1 MNGGRLM
8 KFTIFT
14 FDSERNNRIKQEL
27 EQKLIKQNFTV
38 DTHDPELVFT
48 IGGDGTVLRAIHHYM
63 DAGKLNTVKFVGI
76 HTGHLGYYTDW
87 LPEELDAMV
96 KFLTT
101 REVQSYKYPLLEAKL
116 CAGEK
121 TRYRYALNEF
131 TIINAKRTQHLDIKI
146 NEMFLESFRGTGV
159 CISSPTGSTAYN
171 KALGGAI
178 IYPSLPVYQLT
189 EIASINSNAYRTIG
203 SPLIIPKEQ
212 KLILE
217 SENWEGMTLTQD
229 HLELDISEL
238 TAINMALSDKHVQ
251 FVKRKG
257 GLFWNRVKDHFL

>member
-1 MNGGRLM
+1 M
-8 KFTIFT
+8 KYAIFT
-14 FDSERNNRIKQEL
+14 FESNRNTKIKLEL
-27 EQKLIKQNFTV
+27 ENRLKEIDFIN
-38 DTHDPELVFT
+38 DIENPDIVFT
-48 IGGDGTVLRAIHHYM
+48 IGGDGTVLRAIHHYL
-63 DAGKLNTVKFVGI
+63 DELKLDIVKFMGI

-87 LPEELDAMV
+87 LPEELEIIID
-96 KFLTT
+96 FLKKGKIK
-101 REVQSYKYPLLEAKL
+101 SYTYPLLQAKL
-116 CAGEK
+116 NAGHK

-131 TIINAKRTQHLDIKI
+131 TIINAKRTQHLDIHI
-146 NEMFLESFRGTGV
+146 NDMYLESFRGTGV

-171 KALGGAI
+171 KALGGAL

-203 SPLIIPKEQ
+203 SPLIIPQEQ
-212 KLILE
+212 ILTLG

-238 TAINMALSDKHVQ
+238 SSIEITLSEKKVY

>member
-1 MNGGRLM
+1 M

-14 FDSERNNRIKQEL
+14 YESQRNTPIKQQL
-27 EQKLIKQNFTV
+27 QQKLIKKDFIN
-38 DTHDPELVFT
+38 DPQDPDIVFT
-48 IGGDGTVLRAIHHYM
+48 IGGDGTVLRAIHHYL
-63 DAGKLNTVKFVGI
+63 DAGILDTVKFIGI

-87 LPEELDAMV
+87 LPEEIDSMI

-101 REVQSYKYPLLEAKL
+101 EEIQSYKYPLLEANL
-116 CAGEK
+116 CAKEK

-131 TIINAKRTQHLDIKI
+131 TILNAKRTQHLDIKI
-146 NEMFLESFRGTGV
+146 NDMFLESFRGTGI
-159 CISSPTGSTAYN
+159 CISPPTGSTAYN

-217 SENWEGMTLTQD
+217 SENWSGMTLTQD

-238 TAINMALSDKHVQ
+238 TAINITLSDKYVQ
-251 FVKRKG
+251 FVKRKD
-257 GLFWNRVKDHFL
+257 GLFWHRVKDHFL

>member
-1 MNGGRLM
+1 M
-8 KFTIFT
+8 KFTVFT
-14 FDSERNNRIKQEL
+14 YDSERNSRIKQKL
-27 EQKLIKQNFTV
+27 EQKLMKENFMV
-38 DTHDPELVFT
+38 DPHDPDLVFT
-48 IGGDGTVLRAIHHYM
+48 IGGDGTVLRAIHSYL
-63 DAGKLNTVKFVGI
+63 DAGKLNKVKFIGI

-87 LPEELDAMV
+87 LPEELDELIL
-96 KFLTT
+96 FLTT
-101 REVQSYKYPLLEAKL
+101 YELQNYRYPLLEAKL

-131 TIINAKRTQHLDIKI
+131 TILNAKRTQHLDITI
-146 NEMFLESFRGTGV
+146 NDMFLESFRGTGV
-159 CISSPTGSTAYN
+159 CVSSPTGSTAYN
-171 KALGGAI
+171 KALGGAL
-178 IYPSLPVYQLT
+178 IYPSLPIYQLT

-229 HLELDISEL
+229 HLALDISQL
-238 TAINMALSDKHVQ
+238 TAIHMTLSDQHVQ
-251 FVKRKG
+251 FVKRKD

>member
-1 MNGGRLM
+1 M
-8 KFTIFT
+8 KFSIFT
-14 FDSERNNRIKQEL
+14 YDSKRNNCIKKEL
-27 EQKLIKQNFTV
+27 HQKLSKKNFILNPQNP
-38 DTHDPELVFT
+38 DIVFT

-63 DAGKLNTVKFVGI
+63 DAKKLNTVKFIGI

-87 LPEELDAMV
+87 LPEEIDAMV
-96 KFLTT
+96 EFLTT
-101 REVQSYKYPLLEAKL
+101 RKIQSYKYPLLEAKL
-116 CAGEK
+116 CAKEK
-121 TRYRYALNEF
+121 TRHRYALNEF
-131 TIINAKRTQHLDIKI
+131 TILNAKRTQHLDIKI
-146 NEMFLESFRGTGV
+146 NDMFLESFRGTGI
-159 CISSPTGSTAYN
+159 CISPPTGSTAYN

-229 HLELDISEL
+229 HLNLDISKL
-238 TAINMALSDKHVQ
+238 TSINITLSDKYVQ

>member
-1 MNGGRLM
+1 M

-14 FDSERNNRIKQEL
+14 FDSERNNRIKHEL
-27 EQKLIKQNFTV
+27 EQRLLEKDFIV
-38 DTHDPELVFT
+38 DGQAPDLVFT
-48 IGGDGTVLRAIHHYM
+48 IGGDGTVLRAIHHYL
-63 DAGKLNTVKFVGI
+63 DAGKLETVKFVGI

-87 LPEELDAMV
+87 LPEEMEAMIE
-96 KFLTT
+96 FLTT
-101 REVQSYKYPLLEAKL
+101 REIQSYKYPLLEAKL
-116 CAGEK
+116 CAGSK
-121 TRYRYALNEF
+121 TRNRYALNEF
-131 TIINAKRTQHLDIKI
+131 TILNAKRTQHLDIKV
-146 NEMFLESFRGTGV
+146 NEMFLESFRGTGICV
-159 CISSPTGSTAYN
+159 STPTGSTAYN

-178 IYPSLPVYQLT
+178 IYPSLLAYQLT

-212 KLILE
+212 KLHLE

-238 TAINMALSDKHVQ
+238 TAIHITLSDKHVQ
-251 FVKRKG
+251 FAKRKG

>member
-1 MNGGRLM
+1 M
-8 KFTIFT
+8 KFTVFT
-14 FDSERNNRIKQEL
+14 YDSERNKRIEQELKQEL
-27 EQKLIKQNFTV
+27 NKKNFIA
-38 DTHDPELVFT
+38 DPHDPDLVFT

-63 DAGKLNTVKFVGI
+63 DAGKLTSVKFVGI

-87 LPEELDAMV
+87 LPEEIEAMV
-96 KFLTT
+96 EFFTV
-101 REVQSYKYPLLEAKL
+101 REIQSYKYPLLEAKL
-116 CAGEK
+116 CAGKK

-131 TIINAKRTQHLDIKI
+131 TILNAKRTQHLDVKI
-146 NEMFLESFRGTGV
+146 NDMFLESFRGTGICV
-159 CISSPTGSTAYN
+159 SSPTGSTAYN

-217 SENWEGMTLTQD
+217 SEDWEGMTLTQD

-238 TAINMALSDKHVQ
+238 TAINITLSDKYVQ

>member
-1 MNGGRLM
+1 M

-14 FDSERNNRIKQEL
+14 YHSERNGGIKQEL
-27 EQKLIKQNFTV
+27 EQKLTKKNFMI
-38 DTHDPELVFT
+38 DAQDPDIVFT

-63 DAGKLNTVKFVGI
+63 DAGKLDTVKFIGI

-87 LPEELDAMV
+87 LPEEMDMMV
-96 KFLTT
+96 EFLTS
-101 REVQSYKYPLLEAKL
+101 REIRSYKYPLLVAKL
-116 CAGEK
+116 CAGAK

-131 TIINAKRTQHLDIKI
+131 TILNAKRTQHLDITI
-146 NEMFLESFRGTGV
+146 NEMFLESFRGTGICV
-159 CISSPTGSTAYN
+159 SSPTGSTAYN

-178 IYPSLPVYQLT
+178 IYPSLPAYQLT

-203 SPLIIPKEQ
+203 APLIIPKEQ
-212 KLILE
+212 TLILE
-217 SENWEGMTLTQD
+217 SENWEGATLTQD
-229 HLELDISEL
+229 HLELDVSEL
-238 TAINMALSDKHVQ
+238 TAIKMTLSDKHVQ

>member
-1 MNGGRLM
+1 M
-8 KFTIFT
+8 KFTVFT
-14 FDSERNNRIKQEL
+14 YDSERNNRLKQEL
-27 EQKLIKQNFTV
+27 EQKLIKQNFIV
-38 DTHDPELVFT
+38 DVRAPEFVLT
-48 IGGDGTVLRAIHHYM
+48 IGGDGTVLRAIHHYIA
-63 DAGKLNTVKFVGI
+63 AGKLSSVKFVGI

-87 LPEELDAMV
+87 LPEELDLLID
-96 KFLTT
+96 FLNNHQTHQL
-101 REVQSYKYPLLEAKL
+101 QSHRYPLLEAKL
-116 CAGEK
+116 CAGAK
-121 TRYRYALNEF
+121 TRYRYAINEF
-131 TIINAKRTQHLDIKI
+131 TILNAKRTQHLDIKI
-146 NEMFLESFRGTGV
+146 NDMFLESFRGTGICV
-159 CISSPTGSTAYN
+159 SPPTGSTAYN

-238 TAINMALSDKHVQ
+238 TAINITLSDKYVQ

>member
-1 MNGGRLM
+1 M

-14 FDSERNNRIKQEL
+14 FDSERNNGIKEEL
-27 EQKLIKQNFTV
+27 EQKLIKKNFIV

-63 DAGKLNTVKFVGI
+63 DAGKLDTVKFVGI

-87 LPEELDAMV
+87 LPEEMNELV
-96 KFLTT
+96 EFFTT
-101 REVQSYKYPLLEAKL
+101 NPLQSYHYPLLEAKL
-116 CAGEK
+116 CAGVK

-131 TIINAKRTQHLDIKI
+131 TILNAKRTQHLDITV
-146 NEMFLESFRGTGV
+146 NEMFLESFRGTGICV
-159 CISSPTGSTAYN
+159 SPPTGSTAYN

-217 SENWEGMTLTQD
+217 SENW
-229 HLELDISEL
+229 
-238 TAINMALSDKHVQ
+238 
-251 FVKRKG
+251 KG
-257 GLFWNRVKDHFL
+257 